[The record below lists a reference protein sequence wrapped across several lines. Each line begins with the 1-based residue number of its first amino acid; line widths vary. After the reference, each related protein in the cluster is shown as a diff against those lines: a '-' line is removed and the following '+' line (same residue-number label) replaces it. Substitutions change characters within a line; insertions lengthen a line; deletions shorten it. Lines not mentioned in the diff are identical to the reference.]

1 SLPTGAECAPAHPCE
16 EDRNDLSDHRR
27 PRGAARRR
35 GPAPQR
41 AADRRVEHPAVRH
54 RPAGHRPLAVR
65 PARHSRL
72 LAGAVR
78 RRDARRL
85 GRASPD
91 RRLPAGPAPAVRG
104 GRGGQRAVRRRAA
117 GPRVLRAPPAD
128 RSGPRVPA
136 LRGGGGRGLRRA
148 GVRRPPPLP
157 GGRLSPVAGRR
168 TAGRKGRRP
177 HVRRATMGDYGHEP
191 RFGVFPT
198 PSADA
203 FGHVMK
209 VVEAADRGGLDLV
222 GVQDHPYQRRFLDA
236 WALMATVLART
247 ERVRV
252 FPDVAGLPLRP
263 PAVLAKTAASLDV
276 MSGGRFELGLGAG
289 AFWEPIGAMG
299 GPRRSRREAASALIE
314 AVRVV
319 RLMWSG
325 ERSVRFEGEYYRLAG
340 VHPGPAP
347 AHPIGVWLGVLGP
360 RLLRETG
367 RSADGWV
374 PSSSYLPP
382 EKLAG
387 AHARIDDA
395 AADADRAP
403 AEIRR

>member
-1 SLPTGAECAPAHPCE
+1 
-16 EDRNDLSDHRR
+16 
-27 PRGAARRR
+27 
-35 GPAPQR
+35 
-41 AADRRVEHPAVRH
+41 
-54 RPAGHRPLAVR
+54 
-65 PARHSRL
+65 
-72 LAGAVR
+72 
-78 RRDARRL
+78 
-85 GRASPD
+85 
-91 RRLPAGPAPAVRG
+91 
-104 GRGGQRAVRRRAA
+104 
-117 GPRVLRAPPAD
+117 
-128 RSGPRVPA
+128 
-136 LRGGGGRGLRRA
+136 
-148 GVRRPPPLP
+148 
-157 GGRLSPVAGRR
+157 
-168 TAGRKGRRP
+168 
-177 HVRRATMGDYGHEP
+177 MGDYGHEP

-325 ERSVRFEGEYYRLAG
+325 ERSVRFEGEHYRLAG
-340 VHPGPAP
+340 VRPGPVP

-382 EKLAG
+382 EKLAE

-395 AADADRAP
+395 AADAGRDP
-403 AEIRR
+403 AEIRRIYNVFGTVTGGSSRGFLHGPVEQWTDELTGLAVEHGMDTFVFGAEGDDLRQFQLFTEEVAPTVRTAVAAHRAG